1 MDALPHLAD
10 ICRMKTAVI
19 TGAGKGI
26 GHAIAVRLYLAGYN
40 VAVCSRTEANLIGL
54 KDELMHM
61 RPDGEVYTFVADLGM
76 PDEARDF
83 GGFVLDKLPH
93 VDVLVNNAGSYTP
106 GQIINEPEEALQA
119 MITNNLYSCYYITRA
134 LADSMIPR
142 KKGRIINIS
151 SRAGIE
157 PYPNGGSYS
166 ISKYAM
172 TGFGQNLRMELQ
184 PYNIAVTNIYPG
196 AVYTG
201 SWEGV
206 DIDKNAFV
214 QVEDIAELVN
224 TICHL
229 SPMAVVEDLV
239 IRPMRGDM

>member
-1 MDALPHLAD
+1 
-10 ICRMKTAVI
+10 
-19 TGAGKGI
+19 
-26 GHAIAVRLYLAGYN
+26 
-40 VAVCSRTEANLIGL
+40 
-54 KDELMHM
+54 
-61 RPDGEVYTFVADLGM
+61 
-76 PDEARDF
+76 
-83 GGFVLDKLPH
+83 
-93 VDVLVNNAGSYTP
+93 
-106 GQIINEPEEALQA
+106 
-119 MITNNLYSCYYITRA
+119 
-134 LADSMIPR
+134 
-142 KKGRIINIS
+142 
-151 SRAGIE
+151 
-157 PYPNGGSYS
+157 
-166 ISKYAM
+166 M